1 MIMKK
6 KTITS
11 HRLEVQAVLLSFICS
26 CQTAHSPFTS
36 PEADSTLI
44 IDKVEVSATKA
55 PYTAPV
61 LKGELG
67 IMLVDDS
74 GKDSYDGKEYLNVRF
89 TAEGDGICRPEREVL
104 LSTTEARLYSYYPY
118 SGTITDLRNIP
129 IDLSSDASTDHMYG
143 TPVTDL
149 NNLNPNAAITMN
161 HALAAINISLI
172 KGKYSGPGVVTD
184 ISVYG
189 KGIARKAILDA
200 TTGILRDFTDIA
212 AEIRIPTDFRL
223 QSGTA
228 QNNYLIVIPT
238 GESSPFTIKV
248 TIDGME
254 FFTTAAATD
263 LPTGTITGYTVIVN
277 SETME
282 IAKGT
287 VTQWYSEY
295 CGNREVSIY

>member
-1 MIMKK
+1 MIMNK

-11 HRLEVQAVLLSFICS
+11 HRLEVPAVLLSLICS
-26 CQTAHSPFTS
+26 CQTEQFPK
-36 PEADSTLI
+36 ADNTLI
-44 IDKVEVSATKA
+44 IDQVEVSATKA

-61 LKGELG
+61 LKGDFG
-67 IMLVDDS
+67 IMLADDS
-74 GKDSYDGKEYLNVRF
+74 GKDTYDGKEYINVRF

-118 SGTITDLRNIP
+118 SETITDMRNIP

-143 TPVTDL
+143 TPVTEL
-149 NNLNPNAAITMN
+149 NNSNPNAAITMN

-172 KGKYSGPGVVTD
+172 KGKYSGSGAVTD

-189 KGIARKAILDA
+189 EGIARKAVLDA

-238 GESSPFTIKV
+238 GKSSPFTIRI

-263 LPTGTITGYTVIVN
+263 FPTGTITGYTVIVN
-277 SETME
+277 SETLE
-282 IAKGT
+282 LVNGN
-287 VTQWYSEY
+287 VCPWFYEY
-295 CGNREVSIY
+295 CGNKEMSLY